1 MSSEIRVIRESAEY
15 HYLYLMNQIKENPS
29 YWVAL
34 HIDFSRLLDYENL
47 ITHKSKISNYIK
59 ELDQVSENYLQS
71 LQECLKDFPQTTIFK
86 CTDKDLLA
94 LVNIENNAQGL
105 EIEKIFE
112 QIRDGREGVRFD
124 YGVLAYDIYS
134 YQKLIDKKFLTAQ
147 LFEAFENMK
156 DQAKVNTIGLRRK
169 RRDSPVI
176 MIVEDDHFTASYT
189 TSLLNK
195 EFDVVCAKNGEDAI
209 NKYIEHAPDS
219 VFLDV
224 ILPGISGQETLKAIR
239 EVDPEAFVV
248 MLSVDTVARNIKE
261 SSKSGAFG
269 FLKKP
274 FSKERLV
281 RTAYKSPFI
290 KQSRLKVVE
299 AHDT

>member
-1 MSSEIRVIRESAEY
+1 MSTQIKIIKESAEY
-15 HYLYLMNQIKENPS
+15 HYLYLMNQIKENPN

-34 HIDFSRLLDYENL
+34 HIGLSGMINYEKMVRERKKIRSHIEDLDE
-47 ITHKSKISNYIK
+47 IS
-59 ELDQVSENYLQS
+59 ESYLAALTES
-71 LQECLKDFPQTTIFK
+71 LSDYPHTTIFK
-86 CTDKDLLA
+86 CSDKDILA
-94 LVNIENNAQGL
+94 LVNIENNDQGI
-105 EIEKIFE
+105 EIEKIFDE
-112 QIRDGREGVRFD
+112 VRDDRKGVKFD
-124 YGVLAYDIYS
+124 YGVLAYDIYL
-134 YQKLIDKKFLTAQ
+134 YQKMIDKKFLSAQ
-147 LFEAFENMK
+147 LFEAFDNMADK
-156 DQAKVNTIGLRRK
+156 AKVNTISLRRK
-169 RRDSPVI
+169 RRDAPVI

-224 ILPGISGQETLKAIR
+224 ILPGISGQETLKAIK

-248 MLSVDTVARNIKE
+248 MLSVDTVAKSIRE
-261 SSKSGAFG
+261 SSKSGAFS
-269 FLKKP
+269 FIKKP

-290 KQSRLKVVE
+290 KESRQKVVE
-299 AHDT
+299 A